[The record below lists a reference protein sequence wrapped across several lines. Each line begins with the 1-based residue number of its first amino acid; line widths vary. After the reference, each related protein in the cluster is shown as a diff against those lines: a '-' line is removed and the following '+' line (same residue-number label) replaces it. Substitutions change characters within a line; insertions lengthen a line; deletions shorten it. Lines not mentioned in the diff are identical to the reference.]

1 MNWAWS
7 LKPQRNASSPIDRW
21 QCGSRSWRCT
31 TVRRCLLPTCPSRRR
46 AASSAPLGRY
56 LAGRAQQHG
65 LISRAMGDAIAFCPP
80 LIISEQEMG
89 LLLER
94 FERALEDTAQWAK

>member
-1 MNWAWS
+1 M
-7 LKPQRNASSPIDRW
+7 RG
-21 QCGSRSWRCT
+21 CG
-31 TVRRCLLPTCPSRRR
+31 LI
-46 AASSAPLGRY
+46 AAVELVGDKDSKAPYQATGTLGRY

-65 LISRAMGDAIAFCPP
+65 LITRAMGDAIAFCPP
-80 LIISEQEMG
+80 LIIDEQEMG